1 LRWHTFIG
9 IEVHVRL
16 STATKLFS
24 RSQNV
29 YGPAPNTLVD
39 PHCLGLPGVLPVP
52 QERAVDQALCLAA
65 ALGMEIASTSS
76 FDRKHYF
83 YPDLPKNYQITQ
95 NFEPLARGG
104 MLVVDGSQGPCAVA
118 LRGLHLEED
127 AARSWEAPDGR
138 VLDLNRAGCP
148 LVELVTRPEI
158 GDPETAGACLRELR
172 RLVRWLDVSDGNME
186 EGSLRCDANI
196 SLSQNQALGTRVEVK
211 NLNSIHAVV
220 SALRYEEE
228 RQRIALDSG
237 SDMVAE
243 TRSWNAK
250 EGFTAPLRSK
260 ELATEYCFLPDP
272 DLPPLSLS
280 STRIERAR
288 NELPELPRA
297 RRDRLVQQWELR
309 PEHAKQLSQ
318 DRDEGEYFEYVA
330 RRVGAVEA
338 AKWVLG
344 EVRRHWREG
353 EWAVQESPVSA
364 EELATWLGALTHAG
378 APRSLEKEF
387 LGRMFHHGARVD
399 EFEAFLDA
407 HLKSDRQAREA
418 LRKVLAESGALV
430 KEYREGKSGL
440 LDHFVGQALREL
452 GGHADARQLR
462 DWCREELDAE

>member
-1 LRWHTFIG
+1 LRWRTIIG
-9 IEVHVRL
+9 IEVHVQL
-16 STATKLFS
+16 LTATKLFS
-24 RSQNV
+24 RSRNV
-29 YGPAPNTLVD
+29 FGTAPNTLVD
-39 PHCLGLPGVLPVP
+39 PQCLGLPGALPVL
-52 QERAVDQALCLAA
+52 QERAVDRALCLAA
-65 ALGMEIASTSS
+65 ALDMEIATRSS

-104 MLVVDGSQGPCAVA
+104 SLAVGGSQGPCTVP
-118 LRGLHLEED
+118 LEGLHLEED
-127 AARSWEAPDGR
+127 AARSWERPDGR
-138 VLDLNRAGCP
+138 ILDLNRAGCP

-158 GDPETAGACLRELR
+158 ANPETAGACLRELR

-196 SLSQNQALGTRVEVK
+196 SLSQDEALGTRVEVK

-228 RQRIALDSG
+228 RQRTALDSG
-237 SDMVAE
+237 SDVVAE
-243 TRSWNAK
+243 TRSWNAR
-250 EGFTAPLRSK
+250 ERITVPLRSK

-272 DLPPLSLS
+272 DLPPLHLS
-280 STRIERAR
+280 SERIERAR

-297 RRDRLVQQWELR
+297 RCERFVQQWELR
-309 PEHAKQLSQ
+309 LDHAEQLSQ
-318 DRDEGEYFEYVA
+318 DRGEGEYFECVA
-330 RRVGAVEA
+330 RRVGAAVA
-338 AKWVLG
+338 VRWVLG
-344 EVRRHWREG
+344 EVRRHWHEG
-353 EWAVQESPVSA
+353 AWAAQESPVSA
-364 EELATWLGALTHAG
+364 EELATWLETLTHAG

-387 LGRMFHHGARVD
+387 LGRMFHHGARVG
-399 EFEAFLDA
+399 EFRAFLDG
-407 HLKSDRQAREA
+407 HLKSDQQARDA

-430 KEYREGKSGL
+430 KEYRQGKSGL